1 MNAFQLIHFFP
12 LIRFDLPEWLYRSFL
27 PMQFLQQNVPLLV
40 LIIIHDITR
49 IRG

>member
-1 MNAFQLIHFFP
+1 
-12 LIRFDLPEWLYRSFL
+12 
-27 PMQFLQQNVPLLV
+27 MQFLQQNVPLLV